1 MTKDKTIIVCLL
13 IAVIAVTYGLLFA
26 TVSFKAEEQDFRTFE
41 VVTGMFGL
49 LLTFGTVIYAYQAY
63 QQQRN
68 QNQFNEKQL
77 EINRY
82 ELQYSRALD
91 LVYKQMD
98 IVDRKILRFQGN
110 LNTLERYKNISDL
123 PFFIRD
129 LRIVISNFHSMSF
142 IIEQFLS
149 RTTLHPNDKSY
160 LYLFFSENLPPDFI
174 VIPHRYVGHI
184 DKMGS
189 TIEEVRKNALS
200 YYLRKEKI
208 NVINSN
214 SEYKDNSDEWFEKF
228 ILKKDEN
235 IIKEYMT
242 DIQILA
248 NLAYGALDARKR
260 LLDPTYKS
268 KIFSF
273 LESHSN

>member
-1 MTKDKTIIVCLL
+1 MTKDKTTIVCVLF
-13 IAVIAVTYGLLFA
+13 AVIAVTYGLLFA
-26 TVSFKAEEQDFRTFE
+26 TVSFKAEEQDFKTFE
-41 VVTGMFGL
+41 VVTGIFGL
-49 LLTFGTVIYAYQAY
+49 LLTFGTVMYAYQAY
-63 QQQRN
+63 QQQKN
-68 QNQFNEKQL
+68 QNQFNERQL
-77 EINRY
+77 EISRY

-98 IVDRKILRFQGN
+98 IIDKKISRFQGN
-110 LNTLERYKNISDL
+110 LNNLGRYKDLSDL
-123 PFFIRD
+123 PLFIRD
-129 LRIVISNFHSMSF
+129 LKIVISNFHSMSF

-200 YYLRKEKI
+200 YYLKKEKI
-208 NVINSN
+208 NVVNSN
-214 SEYKDNSDEWFEKF
+214 SEYQDNSDEWFEKF
-228 ILKKDEN
+228 ILEKDEN
-235 IIKEYMT
+235 IIEEYLR

-248 NLAYGALDARKR
+248 NCAYGALDARKR
-260 LLDPTYKS
+260 LLDPNYKS

-273 LESHSN
+273 RKS